1 MKLLTECPICLNQS
15 LSPYSM
21 RFESKFPHI
30 SRTICDSSE
39 IVFAN
44 PVSEPQELDVFYAN
58 YYEKGNFAALGYKE
72 KMLTAFNEI
81 EQMKLDQLDKY
92 DKNLPF
98 YKNEGNYLDVGF
110 GLGLNLY
117 VAKKLGFAVFGTE
130 LDRDCIDYA
139 SKHITNASLF
149 HGDLIHAN
157 YPNNHF
163 DIINICHVIEH
174 LINPM
179 SYIKKLKR
187 ILNVEGIVIVS
198 TPNIEAFAY
207 KAFRVFNFFQL
218 KIPLI
223 VDGLEHT
230 VLFNKRN
237 LKLSFEQNG
246 FKIITH
252 FTESVDD
259 TWSNIWKSKL
269 SFKKKILRFVQT
281 KVHINQVMIAMKS

>member
-1 MKLLTECPICLNQS
+1 
-15 LSPYSM
+15 
-21 RFESKFPHI
+21 
-30 SRTICDSSE
+30 
-39 IVFAN
+39 
-44 PVSEPQELDVFYAN
+44 
-58 YYEKGNFAALGYKE
+58 
-72 KMLTAFNEI
+72 
-81 EQMKLDQLDKY
+81 
-92 DKNLPF
+92 
-98 YKNEGNYLDVGF
+98 
-110 GLGLNLY
+110 
-117 VAKKLGFAVFGTE
+117 
-130 LDRDCIDYA
+130 
-139 SKHITNASLF
+139 
-149 HGDLIHAN
+149 
-157 YPNNHF
+157 
-163 DIINICHVIEH
+163 
-174 LINPM
+174 M
-179 SYIKKLKR
+179 SYIKELKR